1 MDIQDLDR
9 IDILPLT
16 AEAFEP
22 FGEVIDLADAE
33 NFQINN
39 GMCTRFNDLATVE
52 LDGEEARPLVNI
64 FRGKP
69 YDLPLHLKMVERHP
83 LGSQAFIPMSKRPFL
98 VVVAPD
104 KDGLPQRP
112 KAFLTK
118 PGQGINIGQN
128 IWHGVLT
135 TLGEVS
141 DFVVV
146 DRGGAGNNLEEYF
159 FDEGYIVDFGK

>member
-1 MDIQDLDR
+1 MEQINIQ
-9 IDILPLT
+9 PLT
-16 AEAFEP
+16 EEAFAP
-22 FGEVIDLADAE
+22 FGEVIDLNKAE
-33 NFQINN
+33 NFPINN

-52 LDGEEARPLVNI
+52 LGGEKPRPLVNV

-98 VVVAPD
+98 VIVSED
-104 KDGLPQRP
+104 RDNIPQTP
-112 KAFLTK
+112 LAFLTK
-118 PGQGINIGQN
+118 PGQGVNIGQN

-146 DRGGAGNNLEEYF
+146 DRGGPGDNLEEFF
-159 FDEGYIVDFGK
+159 FDEGFVVNFAD

>member
-1 MDIQDLDR
+1 MEQINIQ
-9 IDILPLT
+9 PLT
-16 AEAFEP
+16 EEAFAP
-22 FGEVIDLADAE
+22 FGEVIDLNKAE
-33 NFQINN
+33 NFPINN

-52 LDGEEARPLVNI
+52 LGGEKPRPLVNV

-98 VVVAPD
+98 VIVSED
-104 KDGLPQRP
+104 RDNIPQTP
-112 KAFLTK
+112 VAFLTK
-118 PGQGINIGQN
+118 PGQGVNIGQN

-146 DRGGAGNNLEEYF
+146 DRGGPGNNLEEFF
-159 FDEGYIVDFGK
+159 FDEGFVVNFAD

>member
-1 MDIQDLDR
+1 MEQINIQ
-9 IDILPLT
+9 PLT
-16 AEAFEP
+16 EEAFAP
-22 FGEVIDLADAE
+22 FGEVIDLNKAE
-33 NFQINN
+33 NFPINN

-52 LDGEEARPLVNI
+52 LGGEKPRPLVNV

-98 VVVAPD
+98 VIVSED
-104 KDGLPQRP
+104 RNNIPQRP
-112 KAFLTK
+112 LAFLTK
-118 PGQGINIGQN
+118 PGQGVNIGQN

-146 DRGGAGNNLEEYF
+146 DRGGPGDNLEEFF
-159 FDEGYIVDFGK
+159 FDEGFVVNFAD

>member
-1 MDIQDLDR
+1 MEQINIQ
-9 IDILPLT
+9 PLT
-16 AEAFEP
+16 EEAFAP
-22 FGEVIDLADAE
+22 FGEVIDLNKAE
-33 NFQINN
+33 NFPINN

-52 LDGEEARPLVNI
+52 LGGEKPRPLVNV

-98 VVVAPD
+98 VIVSED
-104 KDGLPQRP
+104 RDNIPQTP
-112 KAFLTK
+112 LAFLTK

-146 DRGGAGNNLEEYF
+146 DRGGPGNNLEEFF
-159 FDEGYIVDFGK
+159 FDEGFVVNFAD

>member
-1 MDIQDLDR
+1 MDR
-9 IDILPLT
+9 INIKPLS
-16 AEAFEP
+16 ADAFAP
-22 FGEVIDLADAE
+22 FGQVIDLSKAE
-33 NFQINN
+33 NYPINN

-52 LDGEEARPLVNI
+52 LGGENARPLVNI

-83 LGSQAFIPMSKRPFL
+83 LGSQAFIPMAKRPFL
-98 VVVAPD
+98 VIVAED
-104 KDGLPQRP
+104 QDGTPQKP
-112 KAFLTK
+112 LAFLTK

-135 TLGEVS
+135 TLGEQS

-146 DRGGAGNNLEEYF
+146 DRGGDGKNLEEFF
-159 FDEGYIVDFGK
+159 FDDGFIVDFSD

>member
-1 MDIQDLDR
+1 MDR
-9 IDILPLT
+9 ISIVPLT
-16 AEAFEP
+16 EDQFAP
-22 FGEVIDLADAE
+22 FGEVIDLNKAE
-33 NFQINN
+33 NFEINN

-52 LDGEEARPLVNI
+52 LGGKDARPLVNV

-83 LGSQAFIPMSKRPFL
+83 LGSQAFIPMTKRPFL
-98 VVVAPD
+98 VIVAPD
-104 KDGLPQRP
+104 RDGVPGTPL
-112 KAFLTK
+112 AFLTK

-146 DRGGAGNNLEEYF
+146 DRGGRGDNLEEHF
-159 FDEGYIVDFGK
+159 FDDGYMVDFAD

>member
-1 MDIQDLDR
+1 MER
-9 IDILPLT
+9 INIEPLT
-16 AEAFEP
+16 EEQFAP
-22 FGEVIDLADAE
+22 FGEVIDLNKAE
-33 NFQINN
+33 NFEINN

-52 LDGEEARPLVNI
+52 LGGKDARPLVNV

-83 LGSQAFIPMSKRPFL
+83 LGSQAFIPMTKRPFL
-98 VVVAPD
+98 VIVAPD
-104 KDGLPQRP
+104 TDGVPDTPL
-112 KAFLTK
+112 AFLTK

-128 IWHGVLT
+128 VWHGVLT

-146 DRGGAGNNLEEYF
+146 DRGGRGENLEEHF
-159 FDEGYIVDFGK
+159 FDDGYLVDFAD

>member
-1 MDIQDLDR
+1 MEQIK
-9 IDILPLT
+9 IEPLT
-16 AEAFEP
+16 QDAFAP
-22 FGEVIDLADAE
+22 FGEVIDLNKAE
-33 NFQINN
+33 NFPINN

-52 LDGEEARPLVNI
+52 LGGENSRPLVNV

-98 VVVAPD
+98 VIVA
-104 KDGLPQRP
+104 KDRGNIPQTP
-112 KAFLTK
+112 VAFLTK

-135 TLGEVS
+135 TLGEES

-146 DRGGAGNNLEEYF
+146 DRGGPGNNLEEFF
-159 FDEGYIVDFGK
+159 FDDGFIVNFTD

>member
-1 MDIQDLDR
+1 MEQINIQ
-9 IDILPLT
+9 PLT
-16 AEAFEP
+16 EEAFAP
-22 FGEVIDLADAE
+22 FGEVIDLNKAE
-33 NFQINN
+33 NFPINN

-52 LDGEEARPLVNI
+52 LGGEKPRPLVNV

-83 LGSQAFIPMSKRPFL
+83 LGSQAFIPMNKRPFL
-98 VVVAPD
+98 VIVSED
-104 KDGLPQRP
+104 RDNIPQTP
-112 KAFLTK
+112 VAFLTK

-146 DRGGAGNNLEEYF
+146 DRGGPGNNLEEFF
-159 FDEGYIVDFGK
+159 FDEGFVVNFAD

>member
-1 MDIQDLDR
+1 MEQINIQ
-9 IDILPLT
+9 PLT
-16 AEAFEP
+16 EEAFAP
-22 FGEVIDLADAE
+22 FGEVIDLNKAE
-33 NFQINN
+33 NFPINN

-52 LDGEEARPLVNI
+52 LGGEKPRPLVNV

-69 YDLPLHLKMVERHP
+69 YELPLHLKMVERHP

-98 VVVAPD
+98 VIVSED
-104 KDGLPQRP
+104 RDNIPQTP
-112 KAFLTK
+112 VAFLTK
-118 PGQGINIGQN
+118 PGQGVNIGQN

-146 DRGGAGNNLEEYF
+146 DRGGPGNNLEEFF
-159 FDEGYIVDFGK
+159 FDEGFVVNFAD

>member
-1 MDIQDLDR
+1 MEQINIQ
-9 IDILPLT
+9 PLT
-16 AEAFEP
+16 EEAFAP
-22 FGEVIDLADAE
+22 FGEVIDLHKAE
-33 NFQINN
+33 NFPINN

-52 LDGEEARPLVNI
+52 LGGEKPRPLVNV

-98 VVVAPD
+98 VIVSED
-104 KDGLPQRP
+104 RNNIPQRP
-112 KAFLTK
+112 FAFLTQ
-118 PGQGINIGQN
+118 PGQGVNIGQN

-141 DFVVV
+141 DFMVV
-146 DRGGAGNNLEEYF
+146 DRGGPGNNLEEFF
-159 FDEGYIVDFGK
+159 FDEGFVVNFAD